1 MRVKIGVFY
10 PHNLPFSART
20 YIDNIMSELNRLS
33 VDCTVI
39 RENAV
44 EAGLVDIYWDPRAMG
59 GAAPYREFARVPQ
72 PVVVTVHGAASWAV
86 PMREN
91 YESIRAAILGEIR
104 KRKELFRWRIFRGR
118 CAALI
123 AVSSYGRQELT
134 TFLGLGQERIIPIW
148 HGVNREVFRPGG
160 ATECVER
167 YFLHIS
173 QFQKKKNVRRIFR
186 AYASL
191 TMPNKPR
198 FVAVVPGYDR
208 RSRVPAG
215 VELMREPK
223 SPSELSE
230 LYRGAL
236 AFVFPSIHETFGI
249 PIIEA
254 MASGCPVITSKDSA
268 CPEIAGDA
276 ALLVDPRSVEEIRGA
291 MERMVLD
298 ADLRNRLRNDGV
310 IRSECFSWPKSARQ
324 HLAVFEAACTGT
336 RC

>member
-1 MRVKIGVFY
+1 MKIGVFY
-10 PHNLPFSART
+10 PNNLSFSART
-20 YIDNIMSELNRLS
+20 YIDNIISELNRLA

-39 RENAV
+39 RENAA
-44 EAGLVDIYWDPRAMG
+44 EAGSVDIYWDPRAMG
-59 GAAPYREFARVPQ
+59 GAAPYRGFARVPK

-91 YESIRAAILGEIR
+91 YESIRAAILGEVR
-104 KRKELFRWRIFRGR
+104 KRKELFRWRMFRGR

-148 HGVNREVFRPGG
+148 HGVNREVFRPGVPTAG
-160 ATECVER
+160 VER
-167 YFLHIS
+167 YFLHVS
-173 QFQKKKNVRRIFR
+173 QFQKKKNVQRIFR
-186 AYASL
+186 AYAFL
-191 TMPNKPR
+191 NMPNKPR

-208 RSRVPAG
+208 RSRLPAG
-215 VELMREPK
+215 VELIREPK
-223 SPSELSE
+223 SPSELAE

-254 MASGCPVITSKDSA
+254 MASGCPVITSKCSA

-276 ALLVDPRSVEEIRGA
+276 ALLVDPRSVEEIRAA
-291 MERMVLD
+291 MEHMVLD
-298 ADLRNRLRNDGV
+298 AGLRNRLRNDGV
-310 IRSECFSWPKSARQ
+310 IRSECFSWTKSARR
-324 HLAVFEAACTGT
+324 HLAVFEAACSGLGC
-336 RC
+336 R